1 MHKYLLY
8 LLVLALAPTLAL
20 AQNAEPVP
28 CPEQSV
34 VLDLSELRELA
45 NLEDLSE
52 LKQLAVL
59 ESPEYPQD
67 MKDMVRLAMEE
78 QTGDLSACTAAY
90 DVEKRKVIEKS
101 FKVTSKDILS
111 FENEWGKVHVN
122 TWDKNEVQVR
132 VDVIARAGTEAKAQE
147 VLNNIKV
154 VESRSGNTYSFRTKR
169 EPMRISNNDKSMEIN
184 YTIYMPANNA
194 IAVKNS
200 FGDVYL
206 ASLKGKADIDI
217 SYGSLKCDRLAN
229 SSNNV
234 KLSYSSGSCTYIN
247 GGNLSIAFSS
257 MKVDEAS
264 GLQGHSKYSDFKVGN
279 LEQTMEMDLKYGS
292 FKIDNISKNIQKISL
307 DSGFTPVS
315 LNFADN
321 TAFNFDVNVQ
331 FGNFNVDKSLVTITS
346 HEKSYTSA
354 EYKGRFGGASPKGL
368 VSITSKYGDV
378 KFTK

>member
-1 MHKYLLY
+1 
-8 LLVLALAPTLAL
+8 
-20 AQNAEPVP
+20 
-28 CPEQSV
+28 
-34 VLDLSELRELA
+34 
-45 NLEDLSE
+45 
-52 LKQLAVL
+52 
-59 ESPEYPQD
+59 
-67 MKDMVRLAMEE
+67 MEE